1 MTFQQLHSLTEDE
14 VAICLY
20 VVGVLDPV
28 TFPKIEI
35 TQPNQLISFRHEALI
50 QKLLNAFPK
59 LKPEAYPIYLSLM
72 EKLGVKVEIKQAPQP
87 EAPTSSSVAN
97 EPTGSNVPEHI
108 C

>member
-1 MTFQQLHSLTEDE
+1 MTFQQLHNLTEDE
-14 VAICLY
+14 LAICLY

-35 TQPNQLISFRHEALI
+35 TEPRQLISFRHDALV

-59 LKPEAYPIYLSLM
+59 LKPEAFSIYISLM
-72 EKLGVKVEIKQAPQP
+72 EKLGVKVEIRVQ
-87 EAPTSSSVAN
+87 EPTPN
-97 EPTGSNVPEHI
+97 ETTGSNVPEHI